1 MLLKIV
7 KESNGKRPKVR
18 EKNPTSF
25 QKLRKKIQKAEMIVF
40 QHGIDEKLYLQE
52 NRSTGRKTFV

>member
-18 EKNPTSF
+18 
-25 QKLRKKIQKAEMIVF
+25 KKIQKAEMIVF
-40 QHGIDEKLYLQE
+40 QHDIDEKLYLQE
-52 NRSTGRKTFV
+52 KRSTGRKTFI